1 MIAKLWAS
9 VIFTAIFPVSA
20 FADVQEIVAECT
32 TEGTDAS
39 GARHSCYSQVSPL
52 TVPEGYVL
60 AEKSLK
66 GGFTGQ
72 NGSENDCRIGW
83 ADYVDVIPGVTQPRT
98 ITLQAYARSPKGHSS
113 GRGWTK
119 CKYTVEMVK
128 LPGR

>member
-9 VIFTAIFPVSA
+9 VFFSTIFPVSA
-20 FADVQEIVAECT
+20 FADTQEIVAECRT
-32 TEGTDAS
+32 QGTS
-39 GARHSCYSQVSPL
+39 LPGAVGGCDSQVSRL
-52 TVPEGYVL
+52 TAPEGYAL
-60 AEKSLK
+60 LRESLK
-66 GGFTGQ
+66 GGLVEK

-98 ITLQAYARSPKGHSS
+98 ITLQAHARSPKGHGF

-128 LPGR
+128 LPG